1 MPLDATTFL
10 SFSILAFLYC
20 INHAK
25 KTLRPEYTNIAPA
38 YDKEMRCMTSIGCFR
53 VHWNGEFVFHQ
64 VADAVANGRTLTLEV
79 VRRLALRRGRVQ
91 RLASLGLH
99 VASADV
105 RIVSGITTLLL
116 ENGL

>member
-20 INHAK
+20 INHEK

-53 VHWNGEFVFHQ
+53 VHWNGEFVFVKSQ
-64 VADAVANGRTLTLEV
+64 ML
-79 VRRLALRRGRVQ
+79 
-91 RLASLGLH
+91 SPM
-99 VASADV
+99 DV
-105 RIVSGITTLLL
+105 R
-116 ENGL
+116 